1 MDPFQLR
8 KNAASNRQ
16 GPHEEHRLL
25 LHAIRRWGSVDAERD
40 SAPVT
45 SAGPG
50 SS

>member
-1 MDPFQLR
+1 MRHQTGKAR
-8 KNAASNRQ
+8 
-16 GPHEEHRLL
+16 EEHRLL
-25 LHAIRRWGSVDAERD
+25 LDAIRHWGSVDAERD

>member
-1 MDPFQLR
+1 MHPFQLKKECGIKPAR
-8 KNAASNRQ
+8 PR
-16 GPHEEHRLL
+16 EEHRLL
-25 LHAIRRWGSVDAERD
+25 LDAIRRWGSVDAERD